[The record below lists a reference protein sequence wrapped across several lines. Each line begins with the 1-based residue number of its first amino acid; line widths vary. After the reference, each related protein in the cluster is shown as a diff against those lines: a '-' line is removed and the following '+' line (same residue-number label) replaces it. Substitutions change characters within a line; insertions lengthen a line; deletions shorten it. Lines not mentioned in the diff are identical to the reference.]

1 MQIILEKNTNK
12 AILIFEDHVNLE
24 LIESGLYADRNGFL
38 HISSNTHEIVIG
50 NAPDLWASNGSLKYV
65 DSDWVIDDAEKY
77 QEAVTEN
84 TNLQAIKVRKDR
96 SIKLSESDWTQ
107 VADAKV
113 NKTAWAT
120 YRQALRDIPSQAGFP
135 WDITCPTAP

>member
-24 LIESGLYADRNGFL
+24 LIESGLYADRAGFL

-50 NAPDLWASNGSLKYV
+50 NAPDLWAFNGSLKYI
-65 DSDWVIDDAEKY
+65 DSAWVIDDAEKY
-77 QEAVTEN
+77 QEAATEN
-84 TNLQAIKVRKDR
+84 TNLQATKVRKDR
-96 SIKLSESDWTQ
+96 SIKLFESDWTQ

-135 WDITCPTAP
+135 WDVTYPTPP